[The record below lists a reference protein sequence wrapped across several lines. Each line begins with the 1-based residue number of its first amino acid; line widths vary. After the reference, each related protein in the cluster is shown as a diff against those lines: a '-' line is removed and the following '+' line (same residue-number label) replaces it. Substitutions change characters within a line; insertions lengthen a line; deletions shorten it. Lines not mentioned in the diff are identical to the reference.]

1 MRLLFASV
9 GSYGHVIPLL
19 PLALAARDAGHAV
32 TFATA
37 KRGHAVLLDAGLDA
51 IPVGPTVADAFAE
64 VYAAGASK
72 VSATAITFGSL
83 LPRRTVA
90 DLLPLLRQE
99 PPDLVVYGVLN
110 PGAAIAAR
118 LAGVP
123 AVCHGV
129 GKVSGEPTWHAMCGT
144 WLATAAELGV
154 AAPARD
160 PELLGN
166 PFVDICPPSLR
177 WRGFQPA
184 VRLPMRPGRW
194 SQPGSV
200 PLVAYQ
206 RARGRPLVYLTFG
219 TQFVKPGLYRQ
230 AVDGLAGLPVDVL
243 VAAGS
248 QAACDEIGAAP
259 GNVTLQRWVPQDD
272 VLPHV
277 DLVVSHGG
285 SGTVLGALANG
296 LPQLLLPQRADQFSN
311 ARAVVEAGAGRQL
324 LPGQLTPYAVAAQA
338 RALLEDESALLAA
351 GLLAKEIAAQPAPG
365 VVVERLISYDVCH

>member
-1 MRLLFASV
+1 MRVLFASV
-9 GSYGHVIPLL
+9 SSYGHVIPLL

-64 VYAAGASK
+64 ACGACANKVLAAAN
-72 VSATAITFGSL
+72 TFGSL

-90 DLLPLLRQE
+90 DLLPLLESE
-99 PPDLVVYGVLN
+99 PPDLVIYGVLN

-129 GKVSGEPTWHAMCGT
+129 GRVSGEPTWRAMCRA
-144 WLATAAELGV
+144 WLATAVELGV
-154 AAPARD
+154 DAPARD

-166 PFVDICPPSLR
+166 AFVDICPPSLR
-177 WRGFQPA
+177 WQGFQPA
-184 VRLPMRPGRW
+184 VRFPMRAGRW

-200 PLVAYQ
+200 PEVAYQ
-206 RARGRPLVYLTFG
+206 RASDRPLVYLTFG
-219 TQFVKPGLYRQ
+219 TQTVQPGLYRQ
-230 AVDGLAGLPVDVL
+230 AVAGLAGLPVDVL

-248 QAACDEIGAAP
+248 QAAWDEIGTVPA
-259 GNVTLQRWVPQDD
+259 NVTLHRWVPQDD
-272 VLPHV
+272 LLRHV
-277 DLVVSHGG
+277 DLVVSHAG

-296 LPQLLLPQRADQFSN
+296 LPQLLLPQGGDQFSN
-311 ARAVVEAGAGRQL
+311 ARSVVQAGAGRQM

-338 RALLEDESALLAA
+338 RALLADKAARLAA
-351 GLLAKEIAAQPAPG
+351 ASLAREIAAQPAPG
-365 VVVERLISYDVCH
+365 TVVEQLANM